1 MAQGC
6 SMSAAPRSSA
16 YLRAA
21 WRESPP
27 GAVSARGQGGAR
39 PPLQRP
45 DVRGQRCRIA
55 QGGKPAALRGRG
67 FLLPDF
73 VLFFWLGN
81 RGGKGAWSVFLNTFS
96 PCLFLQCFFW
106 TRNGIGCCGSKKG
119 LWL

>member
-39 PPLQRP
+39 ATAAHRRARTAERHRP
-45 DVRGQRCRIA
+45 
-55 QGGKPAALRGRG
+55 GGKPAALRGSG
-67 FLLPDF
+67 FLRPDF
-73 VLFFWLGN
+73 VLFFWPGN
-81 RGGKGAWSVFLNTFS
+81 RGGKGALFVFLNTFS

-106 TRNGIGCCGSKKG
+106 TRKGIGCCGSKKG